1 VSVNGIVIPHEQIAH
16 ESQHYPAATPVEAWH
31 KAAEA
36 LIIRELLLQ
45 EARSK
50 SIAAVPADDAEGRR
64 ETEEEASIR
73 ALIEHDVPMQDADD
87 DDCLTFYQGNKEKF
101 RAPALYDAA
110 HILIAALENDDEAT
124 LAIKQRQA
132 EHLMSELLHN
142 PAGFDAAAKEW
153 SACPSR
159 ENGGRLGQISTGQT
173 VAEFESALKDMAT
186 GPAGLRVVQSRFGY
200 HIVRLDR
207 RLDGDVLP
215 FALVRES
222 IAAYLADGAYH
233 RALANYVAALVA
245 KAAISGVVLKQA

>member
-1 VSVNGIVIPHEQIAH
+1 
-16 ESQHYPAATPVEAWH
+16 
-31 KAAEA
+31 
-36 LIIRELLLQ
+36 
-45 EARSK
+45 
-50 SIAAVPADDAEGRR
+50 
-64 ETEEEASIR
+64 
-73 ALIEHDVPMQDADD
+73 
-87 DDCLTFYQGNKEKF
+87 
-101 RAPALYDAA
+101 
-110 HILIAALENDDEAT
+110 
-124 LAIKQRQA
+124 
-132 EHLMSELLHN
+132 
-142 PAGFDAAAKEW
+142 
-153 SACPSR
+153 
-159 ENGGRLGQISTGQT
+159 LGQISTGQT